1 MAYKAK
7 IAKEKEVLALLTS
20 VMRGEITSA
29 VVRKDEVIYVPPTI
43 AERMHAAEQLCK
55 LFGVSGKSDAAPAC
69 APAEMDAF
77 IRALEGGA

>member
-1 MAYKAK
+1 MSYKAR

-29 VVRKDEVIYVPPTI
+29 VVRGGEVIYVPPTI

-55 LFGVSGKSDAAPAC
+55 LFGAPGREPADG

>member
-1 MAYKAK
+1 MKSK
-7 IAKEKEVLALLTS
+7 VAKEKEVLALFTA

-55 LFGVSGKSDAAPAC
+55 LFGTAGRDSAPTVS

>member
-1 MAYKAK
+1 MKSK
-7 IAKEKEVLALLTS
+7 VAKEKEVLALLTS

-55 LFGVSGKSDAAPAC
+55 HFGVSGKESPAVS

>member
-7 IAKEKEVLALLTS
+7 VAKEKEVLALLTS

-29 VVRKDEVIYVPPTI
+29 VVRKDEVLYVPPTI

-55 LFGVSGKSDAAPAC
+55 FLGAGGRESPAAG